1 MTGLPRVPDVL
12 LERYRLGE
20 LPQDEADRIAQ
31 LAREDP
37 ALGERLDALDRSD
50 EALRASGA
58 IDAIASRVRNHVD
71 AHSHAPAAGRGVAS
85 YWIVPAIAAATI
97 AIVVF
102 ARTPPAPSAGE
113 GGDRIKGARP
123 ALALYRRTAAGS
135 ETLADGAV
143 ARQGD
148 LVRVGYRGAG
158 HAYGVIFSIDGRQ
171 TVTMHFP
178 PDGERAAPLARDAT
192 VLLDRAYELDDA
204 PLWER
209 FYFVAG
215 DAPFDVAPIVAAAR
229 RAPSAALPLPRGL
242 DQATF
247 SLQKEARP

>member
-1 MTGLPRVPDVL
+1 MMTALPRVPDVL

-102 ARTPPAPSAGE
+102 ARTPP
-113 GGDRIKGARP
+113 R
-123 ALALYRRTAAGS
+123 S
-135 ETLADGAV
+135 EEHTSEL
-143 ARQGD
+143 QSHSD
-148 LVRVGYRGAG
+148 LVCRLLL
-158 HAYGVIFSIDGRQ
+158 
-171 TVTMHFP
+171 
-178 PDGERAAPLARDAT
+178 EKKKRDTAQGPT
-192 VLLDRAYELDDA
+192 
-204 PLWER
+204 
-209 FYFVAG
+209 
-215 DAPFDVAPIVAAAR
+215 
-229 RAPSAALPLPRGL
+229 S
-242 DQATF
+242 
-247 SLQKEARP
+247 